1 MIGDQL
7 LSTWAWCLTS
17 GAQNPTKPN
26 EFAYVG
32 GPYPRKWSNMMD
44 FVVGWQLLLTPWL
57 LSTWF
62 GDWLAS
68 QSPSPSW
75 QHRVSLKHLHNTV
88 ILCQFLLLLG
98 MLCHMG
104 GWDMVAYTWST
115 SHITCPRSD
124 NTHGI
129 IDNSGVGTVGQ
140 TSSKNSDF
148 ANQILFVGGCHIL
161 GGVCQLVCLGRI
173 LQERHEKSEQPNC
186 PTSWD

>member
-1 MIGDQL
+1 MVKHDGLCGLDVSFCWHHGCCQL
-7 LSTWAWCLTS
+7 DLGIDWPVNPLVQVDST
-17 GAQNPTKPN
+17 
-26 EFAYVG
+26 E
-32 GPYPRKWSNMMD
+32 
-44 FVVGWQLLLTPWL
+44 
-57 LSTWF
+57 
-62 GDWLAS
+62 
-68 QSPSPSW
+68 
-75 QHRVSLKHLHNTV
+75 SLWNLHNTV

>member
-1 MIGDQL
+1 MNLHMLVGHTLENGQ
-7 LSTWAWCLTS
+7 TWWTVW
-17 GAQNPTKPN
+17 
-26 EFAYVG
+26 F
-32 GPYPRKWSNMMD
+32 
-44 FVVGWQLLLTPWL
+44 GWQLLLTPWL

-88 ILCQFLLLLG
+88 ILCQLLLLLG
-98 MLCHMG
+98 MICHMG

-148 ANQILFVGGCHIL
+148 CKPTFICWGLPHTGWCMSTCFFVNNSPRKAWEIWTTKL
-161 GGVCQLVCLGRI
+161 
-173 LQERHEKSEQPNC
+173 PN
-186 PTSWD
+186 